1 MFYFQFCECNA
12 ILAEGLS
19 FLGDPKIDS
28 TGEIFTIKKSLNG
41 TKPLDK
47 KWEIL
52 KRRKKG
58 NKREIELKER
68 DRNRI
73 SETKN

>member
-28 TGEIFTIKKSLNG
+28 TGEIFTIKK
-41 TKPLDK
+41 KF
-47 KWEIL
+47 
-52 KRRKKG
+52 KR
-58 NKREIELKER
+58 N
-68 DRNRI
+68 
-73 SETKN
+73 ETVR